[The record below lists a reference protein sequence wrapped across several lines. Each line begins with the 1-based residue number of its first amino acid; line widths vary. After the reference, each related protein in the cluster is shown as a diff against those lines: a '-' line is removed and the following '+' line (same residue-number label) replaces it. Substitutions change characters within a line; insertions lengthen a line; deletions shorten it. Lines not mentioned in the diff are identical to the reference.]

1 MQLEIRQ
8 ILLLEM
14 MWLLAVGLYHRVR
27 SQLSGERLDRT
38 QEGWGILIGL
48 RFVGLLVVVANV
60 AWIRDP
66 HALDWAAIAAP
77 VWLRWVG
84 AAGFAASVAWLWWMF
99 HSLGRNLTDT
109 VVTRSAAQFVESGP
123 YRFVRNPMYVGVLF
137 LGISLGLAEGNWL
150 VPIGAAVVFAFM
162 AVRTPIEEKFL
173 IARFGD
179 QYRDYMRRVGRFWPL
194 FS

>member
-1 MQLEIRQ
+1 MLEIRH
-8 ILLLEM
+8 ILLFEM
-14 MWLLAVGLYHRVR
+14 LVLLAVGLYHRIR
-27 SQLSGERLDRT
+27 SLQSKEPLDRT

-48 RFVGLLVVVANV
+48 RLTGLLVIVANG

-77 VWLRWVG
+77 TWLRWVG
-84 AAGFAASVAWLWWMF
+84 AVGFAACIAWLWWMF

-109 VVTRSAAQFVESGP
+109 AVTRATAQFVECGP
-123 YRFVRNPMYVGVLF
+123 YRYVRNPMYVGVLF
-137 LGISLGLAEGNWL
+137 AGISLGLAEGNWL
-150 VPIGAAVVFAFM
+150 VPVGASVVFAFM
-162 AVRTPIEEKFL
+162 ALRTTIEEKFL

>member
-1 MQLEIRQ
+1 
-8 ILLLEM
+8 M